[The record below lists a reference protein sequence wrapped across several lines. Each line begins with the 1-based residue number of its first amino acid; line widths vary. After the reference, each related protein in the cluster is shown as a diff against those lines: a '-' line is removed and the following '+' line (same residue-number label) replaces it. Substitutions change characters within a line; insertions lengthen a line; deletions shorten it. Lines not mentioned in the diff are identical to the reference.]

1 MKRTPESVF
10 DYRVPDQGLTQGISR
25 NEVKVG
31 ISRMK
36 TGKSSGIDGILVEVR
51 KCLGEQG
58 NDMLWDM
65 VQRIYQQEKIPMDSV
80 IVPIW
85 VFV

>member
-1 MKRTPESVF
+1 
-10 DYRVPDQGLTQGISR
+10 
-25 NEVKVG
+25 
-31 ISRMK
+31 MK
-36 TGKSSGIDGILVEVR
+36 TGKSTGIDGILVEAR

-65 VQRIYQQEKIPMDSV
+65 MQRIYQQEKIPMDSV